1 MHNKID
7 IEIDK
12 QTKTQIYLA
21 TDSEEVKYSMKKRY
35 GNRII
40 SSDNVAD
47 RSTVNGII
55 DGITDMYTLACT
67 TKIYGSFQSSFSEI
81 ASQIG
86 NIPLEIIQSDLA

>member
-1 MHNKID
+1 ME
-7 IEIDK
+7 IEL
-12 QTKTQIYLA
+12 YLQ
-21 TDSEEVKYSMKKRY
+21 
-35 GNRII
+35 
-40 SSDNVAD
+40 
-47 RSTVNGII
+47 I